1 MLPDV
6 TDKLEPGKLAPLFA
20 VLASFHGLALITR
33 FDVVAAE
40 VPSSVAAA
48 ILLAHFPLLLVA
60 GYFEARLDYGE
71 SAVRLPLWMRI
82 KSKPV
87 KLAFTL
93 AMTYLGV
100 VVLQA
105 WDISIGPVDP
115 SPPPEWALGQRAMW
129 FAIMSV
135 GMFFPNYL
143 LTCSVLIPAL
153 RAIAKPLH
161 RLPPAAALAI
171 LSVVGLGIG
180 SVAVIGLASQTLQGG
195 IGAIQGAAA
204 KSPAAAIGIALGIVL
219 FPITWGLVSARSKS
233 D

>member
-1 MLPDV
+1 MLPDM

-40 VPSSVAAA
+40 VPASVAAA

-153 RAIAKPLH
+153 RTIARPLG
-161 RLPPAAALAI
+161 RLPSVAALAI
-171 LSVVGLGIG
+171 LGVIGLGIG
-180 SVAVIGLASQTLQGG
+180 GGVLFALASQKLQGG
-195 IGAIQGAAA
+195 IGAIQDALAQ
-204 KSPAAAIGIALGIVL
+204 SPAMAVGIGLGIILV
-219 FPITWGLVSARSKS
+219 PIAWGLINARSRS